1 MWLMKTKTAK
11 IVCTLAVCV
20 LVAGTVSAR
29 SHHHHRGSKDLHRA
43 AAIVDIVTNS
53 LVSLSVL
60 SGNTPVVAPAPVVTT
75 PVVTTPVVTTPVV
88 TTPVVTTPAPVVV
101 APAPGYVA
109 PPPPPRPV
117 YVAPPRRYYRPA
129 PPPRH
134 HAPAHRGGGHRGGR
148 R

>member
-1 MWLMKTKTAK
+1 MKTKTVK

-29 SHHHHRGSKDLHRA
+29 SHHHHHGSKDLHRA

-53 LVSLSVL
+53 LIGLSVL
-60 SGNTPVVAPAPVVTT
+60 SGNS
-75 PVVTTPVVTTPVV
+75 PVV
-88 TTPVVTTPAPVVV
+88 TTPVVTTPAPVYV
-101 APAPGYVA
+101 APAPVYVA

>member
-1 MWLMKTKTAK
+1 MKTKTVK

-29 SHHHHRGSKDLHRA
+29 PHHHHGSKDLHRA

-53 LVSLSVL
+53 LVGLSIL
-60 SGNTPVVAPAPVVTT
+60 SGNT

-88 TTPVVTTPAPVVV
+88 TPAPVYV
-101 APAPGYVA
+101 APTPVYVA
-109 PPPPPRPV
+109 PPPPPRPI

-134 HAPAHRGGGHRGGR
+134 HRAPAHRGGGHKGGR

>member
-75 PVVTTPVVTTPVV
+75 PVVTTPVVTTP
-88 TTPVVTTPAPVVV
+88 APVVV
-101 APAPGYVA
+101 APAPVYVA

-129 PPPRH
+129 PPPPRHH

>member
-1 MWLMKTKTAK
+1 MKTKTAK

-53 LVSLSVL
+53 LVSLSIL
-60 SGNTPVVAPAPVVTT
+60 SGNTPVVAPAPAPVVVAPT
-75 PVVTTPVVTTPVV
+75 PVVA
-88 TTPVVTTPAPVVV
+88 PAPVVV
-101 APAPGYVA
+101 APAPVYVA

-129 PPPRH
+129 PPPPRH
-134 HAPAHRGGGHRGGR
+134 HRAPAHRGGGHRGGR